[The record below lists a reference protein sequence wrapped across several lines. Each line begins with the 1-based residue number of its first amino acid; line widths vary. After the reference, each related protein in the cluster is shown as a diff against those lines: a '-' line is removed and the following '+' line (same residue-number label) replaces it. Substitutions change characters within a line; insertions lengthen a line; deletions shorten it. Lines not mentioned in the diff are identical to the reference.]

1 MTWPLMLS
9 AFPKSASLPIASYH
23 RILSPDFPEFINKY
37 VDLPILQRLSG
48 IGLLCGTDWT
58 PLYRNRF
65 FYSRLDHS
73 IGVALILWHFTHD
86 RAETLA
92 GLLHDVSTPVFS
104 HVADF
109 RNGDA
114 LTQESTENE
123 NESMIRNDDAL
134 CAMLKSDGIS
144 IDAVA
149 DYHVYP
155 LADNKLPR
163 LSADRLEYMFPSGA
177 ALEGSW
183 TLSEIAE
190 AYGDINI
197 CINEDGERELGFRTQ
212 KIAETYCEKTCR
224 TGHILQLNEN
234 KLALKLLSDIVD
246 RAIAIGLIAEKDC
259 YEKTEREIVARFDSF
274 SESVQSGNAAN
285 DTVHGEAEVCGD
297 LYGGDAVGDNR
308 DAIRDAS
315 RNVRTASDTAHGSV
329 HAAASSNAHTASGT
343 ARKDF
348 PDATTCPSSSA
359 FSPQEEFIKR
369 WRTFRTMTRI
379 EHTEDA
385 LPDHFCVSLDV
396 KMRYIDPLVIGDGES
411 AAGARRLTSVSKK
424 SAALVEDFLSWRDT
438 KYGCATYADKNR
450 SRPG

>member
-1 MTWPLMLS
+1 MPWPLMLS

-134 CAMLKSDGIS
+134 CAKLRTDGIS

-190 AYGDINI
+190 AYGDIAI
-197 CINEDGERELGFRTQ
+197 CINEDGESELGFRTQ
-212 KIAETYCEKTCR
+212 KIAETYCEKICR

-285 DTVHGEAEVCGD
+285 DTVHCGAAANGD

-315 RNVRTASDTAHGSV
+315 RNVRTAS
-329 HAAASSNAHTASGT
+329 GT

-348 PDATTCPSSSA
+348 RDAVAYPSSSA
-359 FSPQEEFIKR
+359 FSPQREFVKR

-379 EHTEDA
+379 EHTDDP

-411 AAGARRLTSVSKK
+411 AAGARRLTGVSKK
-424 SAALVEDFLSWRDT
+424 SAALIEDFLSWRDT
-438 KYGCATYADKNR
+438 KYGCAAYALPLRFAEKN
-450 SRPG
+450 G

>member
-1 MTWPLMLS
+1 MPWPLMLS
-9 AFPKSASLPIASYH
+9 AFPKSTSLPIASYH
-23 RILSPDFPEFINKY
+23 RILSADFPEFINKY

-123 NESMIRNDDAL
+123 NEAMIRNDDAL
-134 CAMLKSDGIS
+134 YAILKSDGIS

-190 AYGDINI
+190 AYGDIAI

-259 YEKTEREIVARFDSF
+259 YEKTEREIVARFDAF
-274 SESVQSGNAAN
+274 SESVQSENAAN
-285 DTVHGEAEVCGD
+285 DTVHGGAAANGNLHGKGASGC
-297 LYGGDAVGDNR
+297 NR
-308 DAIRDAS
+308 DIVCAAS
-315 RNVRTASDTAHGSV
+315 RNVRTLSDTASEDFRD
-329 HAAASSNAHTASGT
+329 AASRNPSAS
-343 ARKDF
+343 A
-348 PDATTCPSSSA
+348 
-359 FSPQEEFIKR
+359 PQKEFVKR

-379 EHTEDA
+379 EHTDDA

-396 KMRYIDPLVIGDGES
+396 KFRYIDPLVIYGGG
-411 AAGARRLTSVSKK
+411 AGAGSARRLTSVSKK
-424 SAALVEDFLSWRDT
+424 SAALIEDFLLWRDT
-438 KYGCATYADKNR
+438 KYGCAAYALPPRFAEKYY
-450 SRPG
+450 

>member
-37 VDLPILQRLSG
+37 IDLPILQRLSG

-134 CAMLKSDGIS
+134 CAKLRTDGIS

-190 AYGDINI
+190 AYGDIAI

-274 SESVQSGNAAN
+274 SESVQSGNAASKK
-285 DTVHGEAEVCGD
+285 
-297 LYGGDAVGDNR
+297 LYGGEATGDNR
-308 DAIRDAS
+308 DVVCAAS
-315 RNVRTASDTAHGSV
+315 RNPPASALQ
-329 HAAASSNAHTASGT
+329 
-343 ARKDF
+343 K
-348 PDATTCPSSSA
+348 
-359 FSPQEEFIKR
+359 EFVKR

-396 KMRYIDPLVIGDGES
+396 KMRYIDPLVIYGDAQGTGS
-411 AAGARRLTSVSKK
+411 ARRLTSVSKK
-424 SAALVEDFLSWRDT
+424 SAALIEDFLSWRDT
-438 KYGCATYADKNR
+438 KYGCAAYALPLRFAEKN
-450 SRPG
+450 G

>member
-1 MTWPLMLS
+1 MTWSLILS

-23 RILSPDFPEFINKY
+23 RILSADFPEFINNY
-37 VDLPILQRLSG
+37 IDLPILQRLSG

-123 NESMIRNDDAL
+123 NEAMLRNDDAL
-134 CAMLKSDGIS
+134 CAKLRTDGIS

-190 AYGDINI
+190 AYGNIDI

-259 YEKTEREIVARFDSF
+259 YEKTEREIVDRFDSF

-285 DTVHGEAEVCGD
+285 DNVHGEAEVRGD

-315 RNVRTASDTAHGSV
+315 RNVRTT
-329 HAAASSNAHTASGT
+329 SGT
-343 ARKDF
+343 AREDF
-348 PDATTCPSSSA
+348 RDAACTGSSA

-379 EHTEDA
+379 EHTDDP

-396 KMRYIDPLVIGDGES
+396 KMRYIDPLVIYGDAQGTGS
-411 AAGARRLTSVSKK
+411 ARRLTSVSKK
-424 SAALVEDFLSWRDT
+424 SAALIEDFLSWRDT
-438 KYGCATYADKNR
+438 KYGCAAYALPLHFAKKTGKR
-450 SRPG
+450 A

>member
-1 MTWPLMLS
+1 MPWPLMLS
-9 AFPKSASLPIASYH
+9 AFPKSASLPTASYH

-73 IGVALILWHFTHD
+73 IGVALILWHFTHE

-114 LTQESTENE
+114 LMQESTENE

-190 AYGDINI
+190 AYGDIDI

-329 HAAASSNAHTASGT
+329 HAAASRNPPAS
-343 ARKDF
+343 ALQK
-348 PDATTCPSSSA
+348 
-359 FSPQEEFIKR
+359 EFVKR
-369 WRTFRTMTRI
+369 WRTFRTMTHI
-379 EHTEDA
+379 EHTDAA

-396 KMRYIDPLVIGDGES
+396 KMRYIDPLVIYGDAQG
-411 AAGARRLTSVSKK
+411 AGSARRLTSVSKK
-424 SAALVEDFLSWRDT
+424 SAALIEDFLSWRDT

>member
-123 NESMIRNDDAL
+123 NESMIRNDDVL

-224 TGHILQLNEN
+224 MGHILQLNEN

-297 LYGGDAVGDNR
+297 LYGGDALGDNR

-329 HAAASSNAHTASGT
+329 HAAASRNPPAS
-343 ARKDF
+343 ALQK
-348 PDATTCPSSSA
+348 
-359 FSPQEEFIKR
+359 EFVKR

-424 SAALVEDFLSWRDT
+424 SAALIEDFLSWRDT
-438 KYGCATYADKNR
+438 KYGCAAYALPLRFAEKN
-450 SRPG
+450 G

>member
-1 MTWPLMLS
+1 MLS
-9 AFPKSASLPIASYH
+9 AFPKSTSLPIASYH
-23 RILSPDFPEFINKY
+23 RILSADFPEFINKY

-123 NESMIRNDDAL
+123 NEAMIRNDDVL

-259 YEKTEREIVARFDSF
+259 YEKTELEIVARFDSF
-274 SESVQSGNAAN
+274 SESVQSENAAN

-329 HAAASSNAHTASGT
+329 HAAASRNPPAS
-343 ARKDF
+343 ALQK
-348 PDATTCPSSSA
+348 
-359 FSPQEEFIKR
+359 EFVKR

-379 EHTEDA
+379 EHTDDA

-424 SAALVEDFLSWRDT
+424 SAALIEDFLSWRDT

-450 SRPG
+450 SRLG

>member
-1 MTWPLMLS
+1 MRKNRFDDMLWPVMLS
-9 AFPKSASLPIASYH
+9 AFPKSADFPITSYH
-23 RILSPDFPEFINKY
+23 RILSSDFPEFINNY
-37 VDLPILQRLSG
+37 IDLPILRRLSG

-86 RAETLA
+86 KAETLA

-109 RNGDA
+109 RNGDE

-123 NESMIRNDDAL
+123 NEAMLRNDDTL
-134 CAMLKSDGIS
+134 CAALKSDGIS

-190 AYGDINI
+190 AYGDISI
-197 CINEDGERELGFRTQ
+197 CINEDGEREFGFRTQ

-246 RAIAIGLIAEKDC
+246 RAVAIGLIAEKDC
-259 YEKTEREIVARFDSF
+259 YEKAEREIIERLDAF
-274 SESVQSGNAAN
+274 SESVQSENAEYTDLYDGNAAGGN
-285 DTVHGEAEVCGD
+285 RAAVC
-297 LYGGDAVGDNR
+297 DAFCNP
-308 DAIRDAS
+308 
-315 RNVRTASDTAHGSV
+315 RTPFD
-329 HAAASSNAHTASGT
+329 TASGN
-343 ARKDF
+343 F
-348 PDATTCPSSSA
+348 FDAPCRSLSA
-359 FSPQEEFIKR
+359 TSPQEEFVKR
-369 WRTFRTMTRI
+369 WRTFRTMTHI
-379 EHTEDA
+379 EHTDEA
-385 LPDHFCVSLDV
+385 TANCFCVSLDV
-396 KMRYIDPLVIGDGES
+396 KLRYIDPLVIYGDAG
-411 AAGARRLTSVSKK
+411 GARRLTSVSKK
-424 SAALVEDFLSWRDT
+424 SAALIEDFLSWRDT
-438 KYGCATYADKNR
+438 KYGCAEYAREWRTAKKHY
-450 SRPG
+450 

>member
-9 AFPKSASLPIASYH
+9 SFPKNTDFPIASYH
-23 RILSPDFPEFINKY
+23 RILSSDFPEFINKY

-73 IGVALILWHFTHD
+73 VGVALILWHFTHD

-134 CAMLKSDGIS
+134 CAKLRTDGIS

-197 CINEDGERELGFRTQ
+197 CINEDGESELGFRTQ
-212 KIAETYCEKTCR
+212 RIAETYCEKTCR

-246 RAIAIGLIAEKDC
+246 RAIAIGLISEKDC
-259 YEKTEREIVARFDSF
+259 YEKDEREIVARFDSF
-274 SESVQSGNAAN
+274 SESVQNENAAN
-285 DTVHGEAEVCGD
+285 DTVHGGAAANGNLHGKGASGC
-297 LYGGDAVGDNR
+297 NR
-308 DAIRDAS
+308 DIVCAAS
-315 RNVRTASDTAHGSV
+315 RNVRTLSDTASEDFRD
-329 HAAASSNAHTASGT
+329 AASRNPSAS
-343 ARKDF
+343 A
-348 PDATTCPSSSA
+348 
-359 FSPQEEFIKR
+359 PQKEFVKR

-379 EHTEDA
+379 EHTDDA

-424 SAALVEDFLSWRDT
+424 SAGLVEDFLSWRDT
-438 KYGCATYADKNR
+438 KYGCAAYAFPLRFAKKTLLAIKQKIR
-450 SRPG
+450 

>member
-123 NESMIRNDDAL
+123 NESMLRNDDAL

-190 AYGDINI
+190 AYGDIAI
-197 CINEDGERELGFRTQ
+197 CINEDGESELGFRTQ

-259 YEKTEREIVARFDSF
+259 YEKTEREIVVRFDAF
-274 SESVQSGNAAN
+274 NESVQSENTAN

-315 RNVRTASDTAHGSV
+315 RNVRTTSDTAHGSV
-329 HAAASSNAHTASGT
+329 HAAASLN
-343 ARKDF
+343 
-348 PDATTCPSSSA
+348 PPA
-359 FSPQEEFIKR
+359 FSGQKEFVKR

-379 EHTEDA
+379 EHTDDA

-424 SAALVEDFLSWRDT
+424 SAALIEDFLSWRDT

-450 SRPG
+450 SRLG

>member
-1 MTWPLMLS
+1 MTWPVMLS
-9 AFPKSASLPIASYH
+9 SFPKNTDFPIASYH
-23 RILSPDFPEFINKY
+23 RILSADFPEFINNY
-37 VDLPILQRLSG
+37 IDLPILRRLSG

-123 NESMIRNDDAL
+123 NEAMIRNDDAL

-190 AYGDINI
+190 AYDDIAI
-197 CINEDGERELGFRTQ
+197 CINEDGESELGFRTQ
-212 KIAETYCEKTCR
+212 KIAEAYCEKTCR

-246 RAIAIGLIAEKDC
+246 RAIAIGLITEKDC
-259 YEKTEREIVARFDSF
+259 YEKTEREIIGRFDSF
-274 SESVQSGNAAN
+274 SESVQSENAAN
-285 DTVHGEAEVCGD
+285 DNVHGEAEACGD
-297 LYGGDAVGDNR
+297 LYGENATSGNR
-308 DAIRDAS
+308 D
-315 RNVRTASDTAHGSV
+315 VV
-329 HAAASSNAHTASGT
+329 CAASCNAHTASDTPSEDFFDDT
-343 ARKDF
+343 A
-348 PDATTCPSSSA
+348 CPSPSD
-359 FSPQEEFIKR
+359 FSLQGKFIKR

-396 KMRYIDPLVIGDGES
+396 KLRYIDPLVIYGGG
-411 AAGARRLTSVSKK
+411 AGAGSARRLTSLSKK
-424 SAALVEDFLSWRDT
+424 SADLIEDFLLWRDT
-438 KYGCATYADKNR
+438 KYGCAAYALPPRFAEKYY
-450 SRPG
+450 

>member
-9 AFPKSASLPIASYH
+9 AFSKSASLPIASYH

-73 IGVALILWHFTHD
+73 VGVALILWHFTHD

-190 AYGDINI
+190 AYGDIAI
-197 CINEDGERELGFRTQ
+197 CINEDGESELGFRTQ
-212 KIAETYCEKTCR
+212 RIAETYCEKTCR

-259 YEKTEREIVARFDSF
+259 YEKTEREIIARFDSF
-274 SESVQSGNAAN
+274 SKSVQSENAAN
-285 DTVHGEAEVCGD
+285 DTVHGGAAANGD
-297 LYGGDAVGDNR
+297 LHGKGASGCNR
-308 DAIRDAS
+308 DIVCAAS
-315 RNVRTASDTAHGSV
+315 RNVRTL
-329 HAAASSNAHTASGT
+329 SGT

-348 PDATTCPSSSA
+348 RDAVACPSSSA
-359 FSPQEEFIKR
+359 FSPQREFVKR

-379 EHTEDA
+379 EHTDDA

-424 SAALVEDFLSWRDT
+424 SAGLVEDFLSWRDT
-438 KYGCATYADKNR
+438 KYGCAAYAFPLRFAKKHY
-450 SRPG
+450 

>member
-9 AFPKSASLPIASYH
+9 SFPKNTDFPIASYH
-23 RILSPDFPEFINKY
+23 RILSPDFPEFINNY
-37 VDLPILQRLSG
+37 IDFPILHRLSG

-86 RAETLA
+86 RAETIA

-190 AYGDINI
+190 AYDDIAI
-197 CINEDGERELGFRTQ
+197 CINEDGESELGFRTQ

-274 SESVQSGNAAN
+274 SESVQSKNATSKN
-285 DTVHGEAEVCGD
+285 LHGEAAANGD
-297 LYGGDAVGDNR
+297 LYGKGASGCNR
-308 DAIRDAS
+308 DIVCAASRSVRTLSGTASEDFRDVAS
-315 RNVRTASDTAHGSV
+315 RNLPASA
-329 HAAASSNAHTASGT
+329 
-343 ARKDF
+343 
-348 PDATTCPSSSA
+348 
-359 FSPQEEFIKR
+359 PQREFVKR

-379 EHTEDA
+379 EHTDDA

-438 KYGCATYADKNR
+438 KYGCAAYALPLRFAKNITSYKAKNTVR
-450 SRPG
+450 

>member
-1 MTWPLMLS
+1 MPWPLMLS

-123 NESMIRNDDAL
+123 NESMIRNDDVL

-190 AYGDINI
+190 AYGDIDI

-297 LYGGDAVGDNR
+297 LYGGDALGDNR

-329 HAAASSNAHTASGT
+329 HAAASRNPPAS
-343 ARKDF
+343 ALQK
-348 PDATTCPSSSA
+348 
-359 FSPQEEFIKR
+359 EFVKR

-424 SAALVEDFLSWRDT
+424 SAALIEDFLSWRDT
-438 KYGCATYADKNR
+438 KYGCAEYAFPLHFTEKN
-450 SRPG
+450 G

>member
-9 AFPKSASLPIASYH
+9 AFSKSASLPIASYH

-246 RAIAIGLIAEKDC
+246 RAIAIGLISEKDC
-259 YEKTEREIVARFDSF
+259 YEKDEREIVARFDSF
-274 SESVQSGNAAN
+274 SESVQNENAAN
-285 DTVHGEAEVCGD
+285 DTVHGGAAANGNLHGKGASGC
-297 LYGGDAVGDNR
+297 NR
-308 DAIRDAS
+308 DIVCAAS
-315 RNVRTASDTAHGSV
+315 RNPSASA
-329 HAAASSNAHTASGT
+329 
-343 ARKDF
+343 
-348 PDATTCPSSSA
+348 
-359 FSPQEEFIKR
+359 PQKEFVKR

-379 EHTEDA
+379 EHTDDA

-424 SAALVEDFLSWRDT
+424 SAALIEDFLSWRDT
-438 KYGCATYADKNR
+438 KYGCAAYALPLRFAKKTGKR
-450 SRPG
+450 T